1 MASQKDFCLNILF
14 VLYGDLNSNTAIPI
28 TLFAKHLNAQG
39 HQCALAVP
47 QRPDPSKAILNPFL
61 PAFGF
66 DQILEKNCAIFPQG
80 QRAHIVHACTP
91 RKVIYEFISEY
102 MDIIP
107 TPIAVYLE
115 DNEDWIAQVAL
126 KATESSILSFT
137 NKEIDGQ
144 LPKYLSHPFESLYFI
159 GLCDLAIL
167 IQKKLAVSVPPFI
180 PQKIVSWGYDLEEF
194 QSRSEGIHEVREKY
208 NIPATAKV
216 IVYPG
221 GLNPYTQ
228 SAIQDLCEAVIQIND
243 QGIECILLRTG
254 PGPLAQVY
262 PNDEYPKNIIRDLG
276 VIPRSDIPPL
286 LNIADVFVQPGRI
299 TLFEDLRLPSKI
311 PEFLAMGKPLL
322 LPNCH
327 IADFFQDSVDAV
339 ILKTGESQ
347 EIAQKCIEVFSDE
360 IWSGTLG
367 KNARIIAE
375 QHFDIHKQTNLLL
388 EAYQETIRD
397 FESNYSL
404 DESKKIWETAN
415 SEGILIALCL
425 RMQIIALNSPALSP
439 DLMRFAIQL
448 IKHQQSRI
456 DALSQRMDSPLE
468 KIKTL
473 EKNIGDL
480 QGIILMQSDELKR
493 AKEKISALE
502 QSSSWKITSPLRWL
516 SRIIR

>member
-1 MASQKDFCLNILF
+1 MNILF

-28 TLFAKHLNAQG
+28 TLFAKHLHAQG
-39 HQCALAVP
+39 HQCAIAVP
-47 QRPDPSKAILNPFL
+47 QRPDPSKVILNSFL

-80 QRAHIVHACTP
+80 ERAHIVHACTP
-91 RKVIYEFISEY
+91 RKVIYEFICEY
-102 MDIIP
+102 MNIIP

-115 DNEDWIAQVAL
+115 DNEEWIAQAAL

-137 NKEIDGQ
+137 NNEIDEQ

-167 IQKKLAVSVPPFI
+167 IQKKLAVTVPPFI
-180 PQKIVSWGYDLEEF
+180 PQKIVPWGYDLEEF
-194 QSRSEGIHEVREKY
+194 QSRSEGIDEVREKY

-243 QGIECILLRTG
+243 RGIECILLRTG
-254 PGPLAQVY
+254 PGPLTQIY
-262 PNDEYPKNIIRDLG
+262 PNDDYPKNIIRDLG
-276 VIPRSDIPPL
+276 VIPRSDIPSL
-286 LNIADVFVQPGRI
+286 LNIADVFVQPGQI
-299 TLFEDLRLPSKI
+299 TPFEDLRLPSKI

-327 IADFFQDSVDAV
+327 IADIFQDGVDAV
-339 ILKTGESQ
+339 LLKTGEPE
-347 EIAQKCIEVFSDE
+347 EIAHRCMEVFANE
-360 IWSGTLG
+360 EWSISLG
-367 KNARIIAE
+367 KRARMIAE
-375 QHFDIHKQTNLLL
+375 QHFDIHKQTNLLV
-388 EAYQETIRD
+388 EAYQEAIRY
-397 FESNYSL
+397 FESNYAF
-404 DESKKIWETAN
+404 DKVKKIWETAKL
-415 SEGILIALCL
+415 EGILNALCL
-425 RMQIIALNSPALSP
+425 RMQILALSSP
-439 DLMRFAIQL
+439 DRSPNLMEFAIQL

-456 DALSQRMDSPLE
+456 DALSQRMDTPLA

-473 EKNIGDL
+473 EEKIREFHDQL
-480 QGIILMQSDELKR
+480 LMQSNELDR
-493 AKEKISALE
+493 AKEKVVALE